1 MLEAVNGVPVAVQHE
16 AAGAVKGE
24 PRCGGSGGTEAE
36 PPTLLRPQIPKTRF
50 CFNTSYDP

>member
-1 MLEAVNGVPVAVQHE
+1 MLEAVNGVPVAVQHGAE
-16 AAGAVKGE
+16 GAVKGE